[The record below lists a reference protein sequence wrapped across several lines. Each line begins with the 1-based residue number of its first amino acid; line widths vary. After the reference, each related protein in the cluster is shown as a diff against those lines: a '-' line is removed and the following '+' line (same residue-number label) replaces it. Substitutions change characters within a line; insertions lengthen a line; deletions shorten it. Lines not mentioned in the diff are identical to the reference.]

1 MRRNW
6 MVAVLAVGVMAGA
19 CTAPPAENAGA
30 VDTAAEEETIRA
42 ISAQW
47 LALTRQGDAAGIAAL
62 FAEDGRVL
70 WAGQEPVVGRA
81 AVAEFLTGDFAAN
94 PGRESNWQ
102 AERVAVAASG
112 DLAVEYGSYTSGGAD
127 GVVVEEGNYTTVY
140 RKAAGGWMI
149 LSDSSVPNAIPGAAT
164 N

>member
-1 MRRNW
+1 
-6 MVAVLAVGVMAGA
+6 
-19 CTAPPAENAGA
+19 
-30 VDTAAEEETIRA
+30 
-42 ISAQW
+42 
-47 LALTRQGDAAGIAAL
+47 
-62 FAEDGRVL
+62 
-70 WAGQEPVVGRA
+70 VGRA

-102 AERVAVAASG
+102 AERVEVAASG

-140 RKAAGGWMI
+140 RKAAGGWVI
-149 LSDSSVPNAIPGAAT
+149 LSDSSVPNAIPGAAA